1 MKILI
6 DNGHGINTAG
16 KRSPDGKFR
25 EYKYCR
31 ERAAEL
37 KSALSSHGY
46 DVELITPEEK
56 DIPLRTRV
64 MRVNN
69 WCRKLGASNV
79 LLVSLHT
86 DAAPGVG
93 WHEARGLSVRV
104 SPKASANSKILA
116 RCLYD
121 AGAKRGLAGN
131 RSVPPTHYWVQNLFI
146 LNETACPAVLTE
158 TLFQNNKADV
168 DFLLSEAGKKAVV
181 EYHYEGIVN
190 YINYMEK
197 R

>member
-37 KSALSSHGY
+37 KSALYSHGY
-46 DVELITPEEK
+46 DAELITPEEK

-69 WCRKLGASNV
+69 LCRKYGAANV

-86 DAAPGVG
+86 DAAPGEG

-104 SPKASANSKILA
+104 SPKASAKSKVLA

-131 RSVPPTHYWVQNLFI
+131 RSVPASHYWVQNLFI

-168 DFLLSEAGKKAVV
+168 EFLLSEAGKKAVV